1 MRQGHENQEEEKK
14 KTCLVHSL
22 TLCMRIFVSQWVGTW
37 WHILTVAKNRSLWK
51 HYASHSCGN
60 TRKSKPWRKCKLSA
74 REVHLYRYVQ
84 SHSCQKQEMFIE
96 DWNMQWPWNVLEE
109 QQRDYSLYSS
119 YGCALDFVPPP
130 SSRVSRHGNRP
141 PWWSSTHWWEK
152 SGVNQYVRI
161 LSHSLKSEL
170 GIKSTN
176 GRLQVWLRGGES
188 VSESTRW
195 E

>member
-84 SHSCQKQEMFIE
+84 SHSCQKQEMIIE

-119 YGCALDFVPPP
+119 YGCALDFVNPPTCE
-130 SSRVSRHGNRP
+130 SSWQQATVMIINALMG
-141 PWWSSTHWWEK
+141 EK
-152 SGVNQYVRI
+152 
-161 LSHSLKSEL
+161 
-170 GIKSTN
+170 
-176 GRLQVWLRGGES
+176 W
-188 VSESTRW
+188 SESICPHSQSFFEKRAGNKEHKW
-195 E
+195 